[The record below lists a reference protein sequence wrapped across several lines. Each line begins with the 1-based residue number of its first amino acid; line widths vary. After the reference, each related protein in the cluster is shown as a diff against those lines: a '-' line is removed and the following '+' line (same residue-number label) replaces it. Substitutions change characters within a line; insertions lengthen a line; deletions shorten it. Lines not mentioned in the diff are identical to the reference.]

1 MTNTFP
7 KESQFQKAAMEYLR
21 LVLLPPAFAFHV
33 PNEGKRS
40 KWVGAELKKQGMLP
54 GAPDILIFY
63 PTGKVLGFELKSASG
78 TMTQSQKDFQAM
90 AGQCGVPVTTIRT
103 IDELEQTLSLC
114 SVPTRASKSNS
125 KQKETRNG

>member
-1 MTNTFP
+1 MSKQFP

-21 LVLLPPAFAFHV
+21 LVLMPPAFAFHV

-40 KWVGAELKKQGMLP
+40 KWAGAELKKQGMLP

-63 PTGKVLGFELKSASG
+63 PNGKVIGFELKSATG
-78 TMTQSQKDFQAM
+78 TMTQGQKDFQAM

-103 IDELEQTLSLC
+103 IDELEQTLSFC
-114 SVPTRASKSNS
+114 SVPVRTSKCN
-125 KQKETRNG
+125 